1 MPIYLCKP
9 SSGWNAEDPSHH
21 GVPVYAHPFCLQDA
35 EPVEQYHR
43 HAGVLNNRNT
53 SVVSRSGEV
62 TDRVDRTAME
72 YGIREN
78 PSPPRGDN
86 ADGDNGNNDVEER
99 EGYNMGRGVR
109 RGPFAQFAL
118 PPRNGYHVQY
128 DEMGRA
134 AHQQQLHPGGVIGD
148 GYDAT
153 YDQMTDT
160 GSRTDHTQRE
170 GTREGVTLLPIIRK
184 VRYAEVVLVDAV
196 FWLYGCYW
204 LRLKWPGTRGGAA
217 GYIALPADV
226 PPEDE
231 MGLQNFDRCMPTTE
245 DRDLGDG
252 ETEEDGQVVGEE
264 TDDERRME
272 DAVTHHNEDARQLSE
287 RSPPEDGD
295 LNVVEDD
302 CLLLEQQITEGSDG
316 ASATTG
322 QSQSV
327 NSNNDGENSN
337 IVSQE
342 VVSVYPPRPRCETT
356 GYFYPTSHEVE
367 LLATY
372 DDGLAALMAS
382 SDADSLEGDSGGGEK
397 VICRICRDGL
407 HDIDYDWNLQEGEA
421 AVLTGDATDNAVN
434 GGGGGGGGDGGADDN
449 LGINRPV
456 VNDLVA
462 LVINPGHFPARGTP
476 PRQRR
481 PNTYAPDSLN
491 TTTITNRQHPYSQN
505 PLLSPC
511 DCSGSMAFVHLFCI
525 EQWRCRSRH
534 PAAKS
539 GSHCETCRT
548 PYALP
553 PRPPPPMQ
561 FHRDLRG
568 GAGGEQDDH
577 NELLEGMPPH
587 VLHALRNPHLGWRI
601 GSNLVSRKCLRPFA
615 PILISPAVALYCRA
629 RRALKKRGVSRR
641 RWACSLCRRRARWKC
656 VRCLRSYYCS
666 RQCQNVSWHIVHK
679 HVCYKPARFCWS
691 MVVYGGL
698 MLWFVPGISEYP
710 LLYDLG
716 LSFLWLSF
724 GCMGILG
731 GGIATALKRGL
742 GLDIR
747 GRTLEGVVVGLT
759 VAFAAMLWRL
769 IWGFFGVGEEQC
781 WGVVEQMGL
790 GYSSPVVTDLPQS
803 MSRSLLQHFHRVP
816 EETIHQ
822 EDIKLGHIL
831 TAVQNFIL
839 HPGKL
844 LVRLMDKSLLKLDIR
859 FIRWLCA
866 DGHSEPFCLDIARD
880 ANPDFIAPSHDG
892 QSRCGSD
899 MHLAASVFLLAGF
912 FLAFGFVWRRR
923 EWVLGGGR
931 ELRMRGGGRRRRL
944 GRRDNAAGAMVV
956 EEEVGERADVG
967 GRRRHAHQE

>member
-1 MPIYLCKP
+1 
-9 SSGWNAEDPSHH
+9 
-21 GVPVYAHPFCLQDA
+21 
-35 EPVEQYHR
+35 
-43 HAGVLNNRNT
+43 
-53 SVVSRSGEV
+53 
-62 TDRVDRTAME
+62 ME

-78 PSPPRGDN
+78 PSPPRGENTDH
-86 ADGDNGNNDVEER
+86 GNGNNDVEER
-99 EGYNMGRGVR
+99 DGHNVGDGVR
-109 RGPFAQFAL
+109 RGPFAQYAP

-134 AHQQQLHPGGVIGD
+134 THQQQLHPGGVIGD

-153 YDQMTDT
+153 YDEM
-160 GSRTDHTQRE
+160 SHARSWTDHTPRE
-170 GTREGVTLLPIIRK
+170 GTREGVTLLPIIRR

-196 FWLYGCYW
+196 FWIYGCYW
-204 LRLKWPGTRGGAA
+204 LRLKWPGPRGGAA
-217 GYIALPADV
+217 GYIALPSDV

-231 MGLQNFDRCMPTTE
+231 LGLANFDRCMPITE
-245 DRDLGDG
+245 DREVGDE
-252 ETEEDGQVVGEE
+252 ETEEDGQAVGEDV
-264 TDDERRME
+264 DDERRME
-272 DAVTHHNEDARQLSE
+272 DAVTHHNEDTRQLSE

-295 LNVVEDD
+295 HNVVEDD

-322 QSQSV
+322 RSNSI
-327 NSNNDGENSN
+327 NSNTDGGNGN
-337 IVSQE
+337 IVTQE
-342 VVSVYPPRPRCETT
+342 VVSIYPDRPRCETT
-356 GYFYPTSHEVE
+356 GYFYPTSQEVE

-407 HDIDYDWNLQEGEA
+407 HDIDYDLNLQEEGA
-421 AVLTGDATDNAVN
+421 AAITGGATENAVN
-434 GGGGGGGGDGGADDN
+434 DGGVVGGGDRGADDN
-449 LGINRPV
+449 IGVVLPA

-462 LVINPGHFPARGTP
+462 RRNNPGHFPARGSP

-481 PNTYAPDSLN
+481 PHTYAPDSLN
-491 TTTITNRQHPYSQN
+491 STSITTPQHPYSQN

-534 PAAKS
+534 PAARS

-548 PYALP
+548 PYTLP
-553 PRPPPPMQ
+553 PRSTPPNQ
-561 FHRDLRG
+561 LLRDLRG
-568 GAGGEQDDH
+568 AGVGGDPDDH
-577 NELLEGMPPH
+577 NDLLEGMPPH

-679 HVCYKPARFCWS
+679 HVCYKPARFAWS

-731 GGIATALKRGL
+731 GGIATGLKRGL

-781 WGVVEQMGL
+781 WGVVERMGF
-790 GYSSPVVTDLPQS
+790 T
-803 MSRSLLQHFHRVP
+803 RTSLVETNLQDSAPTPRYFIDFKRGT
-816 EETIHQ
+816 EETIQQ
-822 EDIKLGHIL
+822 EDNELGYVL
-831 TAVQNFIL
+831 TVVQNLIL
-839 HPGKL
+839 RPGKL
-844 LVRLMDKSLLKLDIR
+844 LVRLQDKALLKLDPRIT
-859 FIRWLCA
+859 RWLCTEN
-866 DGHSEPFCLDIARD
+866 HSDEFCLDIARD
-880 ANPDFIAPSHDG
+880 ANPDFIAPLNGG

-899 MHLAASVFLLAGF
+899 MHLAACVFLLAGL

-931 ELRMRGGGRRRRL
+931 ELRVRGGRRRRL
-944 GRRDNAAGAMVV
+944 GRRDNAGARAV
-956 EEEVGERADVG
+956 EEEGGERANVG
-967 GRRRHAHQE
+967 GRRPHAHQD